1 MSYNNAPRSAS
12 EFVRLDSRVE
22 IRVDILGVIF
32 LRVLEQCEIDRVH
45 RRFGFLVLFRL
56 DDLIIQTII
65 KNELNSDLKMIW
77 NLISTHHCLDWDRLR
92 FGNGGRLRLSDQNCS
107 DKIKGKHIGPKIQ
120 I

>member
-1 MSYNNAPRSAS
+1 MDRRRTSSGNNSLSARRCSSQMSLDIIRIICHFVSVEVEVELSYNNAPRSAS

-56 DDLIIQTII
+56 DDLIIQKII
-65 KNELNSDLKMIW
+65 LKM
-77 NLISTHHCLDWDRLR
+77 N
-92 FGNGGRLRLSDQNCS
+92 
-107 DKIKGKHIGPKIQ
+107 
-120 I
+120 